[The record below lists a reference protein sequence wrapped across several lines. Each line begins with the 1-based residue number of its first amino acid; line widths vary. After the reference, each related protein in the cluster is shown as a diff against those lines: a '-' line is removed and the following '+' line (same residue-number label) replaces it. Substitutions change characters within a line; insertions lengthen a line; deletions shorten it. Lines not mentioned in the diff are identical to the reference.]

1 VNSIHEFDAVGKRLN
16 AFAENL
22 WNTCRFMT
30 SRFVAVSQRRRAA
43 LPRGNRT
50 EPCGSWVKA
59 CMKAGRKACSQM
71 RGFSGS
77 EARFCAVFV
86 AALLRSSHL
95 RRSVIDGPS
104 WRPRNG
110 SPVSKGEERAAGRC
124 GLKRGET
131 CALARTKARHG
142 SFDASF
148 RWPPIPAD
156 VIGLEHADRRA
167 AGAAMTAL
175 MMGGAMEQL
184 LEMSIAY
191 AHDGPCSA
199 RQSGSCARC
208 RAQAACFCMPSSP
221 CRRCSKR

>member
-1 VNSIHEFDAVGKRLN
+1 
-16 AFAENL
+16 
-22 WNTCRFMT
+22 
-30 SRFVAVSQRRRAA
+30 
-43 LPRGNRT
+43 
-50 EPCGSWVKA
+50 
-59 CMKAGRKACSQM
+59 
-71 RGFSGS
+71 
-77 EARFCAVFV
+77 
-86 AALLRSSHL
+86 LLRSSHL

-175 MMGGAMEQL
+175 MMGGNGTA
-184 LEMSIAY
+184 
-191 AHDGPCSA
+191 A
-199 RQSGSCARC
+199 RDEHRVCARWTAQRSTISGSCARC